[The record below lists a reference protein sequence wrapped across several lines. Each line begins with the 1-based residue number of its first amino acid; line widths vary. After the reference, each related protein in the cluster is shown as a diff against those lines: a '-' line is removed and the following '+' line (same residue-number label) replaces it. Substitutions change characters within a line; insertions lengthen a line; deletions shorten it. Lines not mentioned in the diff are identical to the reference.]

1 MFLPLLVFSVGD
13 MNSFLLHL
21 YSCLFWRAQIDKAND
36 VTLKQMLEFNLSI
49 DNKLS
54 RSWVVNF
61 SIENKLSRLREML
74 SAENKLWNVN
84 LSIESIRQVMMT
96 EEIDV
101 EKNVGI

>member
-1 MFLPLLVFSVGD
+1 M
-13 MNSFLLHL
+13 
-21 YSCLFWRAQIDKAND
+21 
-36 VTLKQMLEFNLSI
+36 TLKQMLEHNLSI